1 DEEKEG
7 KRDDRHKK
15 MKEAEAEM
23 SIISMLPA
31 ECISHIVSCTT
42 PLDACRSSLVS
53 HLFRIAA
60 DSDIV
65 WERFLPQDYKEI
77 ISSSLNSLSKKDLYF
92 HLCNHPI
99 IIGNGNMSMALEKKS
114 GKKCYMVG
122 ARGLTVIWGDTPQYW
137 QWISLPESRYSH
149 RKEYVICESHDRFSQ
164 VAKLNIVCWL
174 DIKGY
179 IETKNLSPR
188 TTYAA
193 YFVYQ
198 LSSQDNP
205 RTAATPVTLRVAY
218 EHSAV
223 AVEHSVILDPV
234 NYEGT
239 APPHARY
246 RGDGWFEIEMGEFVT
261 EEDNAT
267 VVCSL
272 METNDYNYKRGL
284 IVEGIEL
291 RPKE

>member
-1 DEEKEG
+1 
-7 KRDDRHKK
+7 

-23 SIISMLPA
+23 NIISMLPA

-42 PLDACRSSLVS
+42 PRDACRSSLVS
-53 HLFRIAA
+53 SLFRIAA
-60 DSDIV
+60 DSDFV

-77 ISSSLNSLSKKDLYF
+77 ISTSLNSLSKKDLYF

-99 IIGNGNMSMALEKKS
+99 IIGNGNMSMALEKQS

-122 ARGLTVIWGDTPQYW
+122 ARGLSIIWGDTPRYW
-137 QWISLPESRYSH
+137 QWISLPESR
-149 RKEYVICESHDRFSQ
+149 FSQ
-164 VAKLNIVCWL
+164 VAKLKYVWWL

-198 LSSQDNP
+198 LSSQHNP
-205 RTAATPVTLRVAY
+205 ETAATPVTLRVAY

-223 AVEHSVILDPV
+223 AVERSVLLDP
-234 NYEGT
+234 

-272 METNDYNYKRGL
+272 METSNYNCKRGL

>member
-1 DEEKEG
+1 MEGPTHLKATNDLRYEEKTRKREERETIDIRKEG
-7 KRDDRHKK
+7 SRGEKNNMD
-15 MKEAEAEM
+15 
-23 SIISMLPA
+23 IISMLPA

-42 PLDACRSSLVS
+42 PQDACRSSLVS

-65 WERFLPQDYKEI
+65 WERFLPQGYKEI

-99 IIGNGNMSMALEKKS
+99 IIGNGNMSMALEKQS

-122 ARGLTVIWGDTPQYW
+122 ARRLSIIGGDTPRYW
-137 QWISLPESRYSH
+137 QWISLPESR
-149 RKEYVICESHDRFSQ
+149 FSQ
-164 VAKLNIVCWL
+164 VAELKAVCWL
-174 DIKGY
+174 DIQGY

-198 LSSQDNP
+198 LSSQHNP

-223 AVEHSVILDPV
+223 AVERSVILDP
-234 NYEGT
+234 

-272 METNDYNYKRGL
+272 VETSDYNCKSGL
-284 IVEGIEL
+284 IVESIEL

>member
-1 DEEKEG
+1 
-7 KRDDRHKK
+7 
-15 MKEAEAEM
+15 MKEAKAEAEM

-53 HLFRIAA
+53 SLFRIAA

-77 ISSSLNSLSKKDLYF
+77 ISTSLNSLSKKDLYF

-99 IIGNGNMSMALEKKS
+99 IIGNGNMQS

-122 ARGLTVIWGDTPQYW
+122 ARGLSVIWGDTPGYW
-137 QWISLPESRYSH
+137 RWISLPES
-149 RKEYVICESHDRFSQ
+149 RFSQ
-164 VAKLNIVCWL
+164 VAKLNYVWWL

-198 LSSQDNP
+198 LSSQHNLG
-205 RTAATPVTLRVAY
+205 TAATPVTLRVAY

-272 METNDYNYKRGL
+272 METSNYNCKTGL

>member
-1 DEEKEG
+1 MRKKG
-7 KRDDRHKK
+7 RKRDDRHKK

-42 PLDACRSSLVS
+42 PPDACRSSLVS
-53 HLFRIAA
+53 SLFRIAA
-60 DSDIV
+60 DSDFV

-77 ISSSLNSLSKKDLYF
+77 ISTSLNSLSKKDLYF

-99 IIGNGNMSMALEKKS
+99 IIGNGNMSMALEKQS

-122 ARGLTVIWGDTPQYW
+122 ARRLSIIGGDTPRYW
-137 QWISLPESRYSH
+137 QWISLPESR
-149 RKEYVICESHDRFSQ
+149 FSQ
-164 VAKLNIVCWL
+164 VAELNFVWWL
-174 DIKGY
+174 DIQGY

-198 LSSQDNP
+198 LSSQHNP
-205 RTAATPVTLRVAY
+205 ETAATPVTLRVAY

-223 AVEHSVILDPV
+223 AVERSVILDP
-234 NYEGT
+234 

-267 VVCSL
+267 VVCNL
-272 METNDYNYKRGL
+272 IETSDYNCKSGL

>member
-1 DEEKEG
+1 
-7 KRDDRHKK
+7 

-23 SIISMLPA
+23 NIISVLPA

-42 PLDACRSSLVS
+42 PQDACRSSLVS

-99 IIGNGNMSMALEKKS
+99 IIGNGNMSMALEKQS

-122 ARGLTVIWGDTPQYW
+122 ARELTVIWGDTPPYW
-137 QWISLPESRYSH
+137 QWISLPESR
-149 RKEYVICESHDRFSQ
+149 FAQ
-164 VAKLNIVCWL
+164 VAELNYVWWL
-174 DIKGY
+174 EIKGY

-188 TTYAA
+188 TAYAA

-198 LSSQDNP
+198 LSSEHNP
-205 RTAATPVTLRVAY
+205 RTATTPFRFRVAY
-218 EHSAV
+218 EQGTAD
-223 AVEHSVILDPV
+223 ERSVILDPITH
-234 NYEGT
+234 EGI
-239 APPHARY
+239 APPQARY
-246 RGDGWFEIEMGEFVT
+246 RGNGWIEIEMGEFIT

-267 VVCSL
+267 VLFSL
-272 METNDYNYKRGL
+272 MEISSFCKSGL

-291 RPKE
+291 RPKQ